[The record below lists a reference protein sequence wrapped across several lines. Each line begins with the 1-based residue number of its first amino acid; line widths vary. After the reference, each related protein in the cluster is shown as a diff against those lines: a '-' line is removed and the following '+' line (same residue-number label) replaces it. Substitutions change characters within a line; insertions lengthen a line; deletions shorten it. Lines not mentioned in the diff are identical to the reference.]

1 MEEKVI
7 KTKRGLYGRVNI
19 TLPLP
24 VKVSLFNMQKKTG
37 LKKAEFLRL
46 ALTTGLIEL
55 SRGVS
60 INEIES
66 SKNRQQGGTLGDPVR
81 GVPGGAPG
89 A

>member
-1 MEEKVI
+1 MEEKLI

-66 SKNRQQGGTLGDPVR
+66 SKKRQQGGTLGDP
-81 GVPGGAPG
+81 
-89 A
+89 